1 MQHSYKVEK
10 TIGEGRKNP
19 IKRKPKRLT
28 FQSPININP
37 QFAVILALFIHKANS
52 VGYFSLILLKS

>member
-1 MQHSYKVEK
+1 VEK